1 MRVGTTAIPDTS
13 EDFIPSIQRSS
24 SGLSARSLKAVQG
37 PSSTDQDNDWYSHL
51 HSSSAPHIYSNR
63 HFLVLPHNNTLHLHS
78 SVPTEGNND
87 VVALVLYA
95 VLSVL
100 GTTVNIFEIS
110 SLIIQENLRHHG
122 NVFLANQALANLLIT
137 TLGFPASCIAILSN
151 THRYPFVCYWQ
162 WYIALLSFSTS
173 SLNYFFIAFENLL
186 RAYRRRRSRNTN
198 GGAYNC
204 CCGVKV
210 VVFSVFFSWIAAGFW
225 ILVLVFYDNNHD
237 ICNRKY
243 GYNLTFLLILAP
255 ISLSALTF
263 LWTVHRYK
271 RHLKELESRQCL
283 ESREENMQR
292 QLFKSNA
299 LAFLLFLCFW
309 MPFTISISTSSSSS
323 SSSPGDGRY
332 TSSST
337 TTSSPRLD
345 YISGPSNSVETLLGI
360 AQAYSCFCGLI
371 YAFTNGTFGQAFL
384 YLTRYFCCKSHPEF
398 SKSTFQEKPR
408 GTVRVHIG
416 METRVGERSSRANK
430 LMSVVMHDSPRG
442 NHYL

>member
-1 MRVGTTAIPDTS
+1 MNYFNTFFV
-13 EDFIPSIQRSS
+13 FQ
-24 SGLSARSLKAVQG
+24 AVQG
-37 PSSTDQDNDWYSHL
+37 PSSTDQDNDWFSHL
-51 HSSSAPHIYSNR
+51 QSSSPPHVYSNR
-63 HFLVLPHNNTLHLHS
+63 HFLVLPYNNTLPLHS
-78 SVPTEGNND
+78 SLPPEANND

-137 TLGFPASCIAILSN
+137 TFGFPASCIAILSN
-151 THRYPFVCYWQ
+151 THRSPFVCYWQ

-186 RAYRRRRSRNTN
+186 RAYRRRRNRNTN
-198 GGAYNC
+198 GGAYSYV
-204 CCGVKV
+204 CGVKV

-255 ISLSALTF
+255 LSLSALTF

-283 ESREENMQR
+283 ESREENMYR

-299 LAFLLFLCFW
+299 LAFLLFICFW
-309 MPFTISISTSSSSS
+309 LPFTISISTSSGNEDLA
-323 SSSPGDGRY
+323 SP
-332 TSSST
+332 TAT
-337 TTSSPRLD
+337 PPTPRLD
-345 YISGPSNSVETLLGI
+345 YISGPHNTVETLLTI
-360 AQAYSCFCGLI
+360 AQAYSCFCGLV
-371 YAFTNGTFGQAFL
+371 YAFSNGTFGQAFM

-416 METRVGERSSRANK
+416 METRVGERSARANK

>member
-1 MRVGTTAIPDTS
+1 MV
-13 EDFIPSIQRSS
+13 E
-24 SGLSARSLKAVQG
+24 AVQG

-51 HSSSAPHIYSNR
+51 YSSAAPHIYSNR
-63 HFLVLPHNNTLHLHS
+63 HFSVLSHNSTSHLHS
-78 SVPTEGNND
+78 SVPAEGNND
-87 VVALVLYA
+87 VFSLVLYA

-122 NVFLANQALANLLIT
+122 NVFLANQALSNLLIT

-151 THRYPFVCYWQ
+151 THHNPFVCYWQ

-186 RAYRRRRSRNTN
+186 RAYRKRRNRNNTN
-198 GGAYNC
+198 GGAYSC
-204 CCGVKV
+204 CCGVNV
-210 VVFSVFFSWIAAGFW
+210 VVFCVFLTWIAAGFW
-225 ILVLVFYDNNHD
+225 ILVLVFYEKKHD
-237 ICNRKY
+237 ICTRKY

-255 ISLSALTF
+255 LALSVLTF
-263 LWTVHRYK
+263 LWTVRRYK
-271 RHLKELESRQCL
+271 KHLKELESRQCL
-283 ESREENMQR
+283 ESREESMQR

-309 MPFTISISTSSSSS
+309 MPFIVSI
-323 SSSPGDGRY
+323 
-332 TSSST
+332 
-337 TTSSPRLD
+337 TTSPSFSEKENGKYTTPPPTTSNYSKLEYINSPAD
-345 YISGPSNSVETLLGI
+345 SIETLFGV
-360 AQAYSCFCGLI
+360 AQSYSCFCSLI
-371 YAFTNGTFGQAFL
+371 YAFTNGTFGQAFM

-416 METRVGERSSRANK
+416 METRVGERSTRANK